1 MKIAMHNYVLWA
13 RASGSG
19 RFLNAIQYLL
29 GNGSATSITGPV
41 RRPAPHI
48 FIRSGEPQDHGNFVA
63 SRAAQFHHEDKDTK
77 VHQAEMEP

>member
-1 MKIAMHNYVLWA
+1 MKIAMHNCVLWA

-41 RRPAPHI
+41 
-48 FIRSGEPQDHGNFVA
+48 F
-63 SRAAQFHHEDKDTK
+63 
-77 VHQAEMEP
+77 